1 MQGVG
6 GCRHVGVGSLYV
18 PDPAQNGFV
27 ERSSLLCFETPEDRI
42 HCRDGV
48 VCGDNELQ
56 NGVLATGHADGIVPG
71 RRANDSGKN
80 IGQRIDDADRESA
93 FITGYR

>member
-1 MQGVG
+1 MQGIG
-6 GCRHVGVGSLYV
+6 GRRHVGVGSLYV

-27 ERSSLLCFETPEDRI
+27 ERSSLLCFKTPKDRS

-48 VCGDNELQ
+48 VSGENELQ
-56 NGVLATGHADGIVPG
+56 NGAHAACYADGSVLG
-71 RRANDSGKN
+71 SRLNDSGKN

-93 FITGYR
+93 FTTGYR